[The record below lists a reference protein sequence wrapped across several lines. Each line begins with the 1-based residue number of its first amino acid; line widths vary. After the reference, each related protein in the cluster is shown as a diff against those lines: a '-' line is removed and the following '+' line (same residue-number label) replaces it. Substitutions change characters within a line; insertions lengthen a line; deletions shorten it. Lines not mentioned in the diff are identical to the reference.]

1 MIMSDPQN
9 VIDFIP
15 RIKICGMKDMN
26 SVQLA
31 VRHGADCVG
40 FITEVPVNTH
50 RRIDRE
56 TARELAASTPP
67 LINTVM
73 VCMPKDVNNAIELI
87 TFVRPD
93 AVQVHSPMS
102 LEDLRSIKENTHTR
116 IIKTIHVNEDT
127 DVSSI
132 LHYISKIS
140 VVVDAILLDSNVGGR
155 SGGTGVTHDWTKSK
169 GITAHSP
176 LPVILAGGLHPGNV
190 AEAVRTVA
198 PYGVDTA
205 SGAETDQKKDEEKIR
220 LFIRHARGQ

>member
-1 MIMSDPQN
+1 MSDQQN
-9 VIDFIP
+9 VIDFVP
-15 RIKICGMKDMN
+15 RIKICGMKDMD

-31 VRHGADCVG
+31 VRHGVDCVG

-67 LINTVM
+67 LVNTVM
-73 VCMPKDVNNAIELI
+73 VCMPEDVNNAVELI

-102 LEDLRSIKENTHTR
+102 LEDLRSVKESTHTR
-116 IIKTIHVNEDT
+116 IIKTIHINEDS
-127 DVSSI
+127 DISSI
-132 LHYISKIS
+132 LRYISKIS
-140 VVVDAILLDSNVGGR
+140 LVVDAVLLDSNVGSR

-169 GITAHSP
+169 SITAQSP
-176 LPVILAGGLHPGNV
+176 LPVILAGGLYPGNV